1 MHDVCSSNNTSLK
14 KWKLVGMVA
23 EACNLSIQKAFTGKS
38 HSKIQN
44 NEMRMGEIATVWE
57 RACLAC
63 EVCI

>member
-1 MHDVCSSNNTSLK
+1 
-14 KWKLVGMVA
+14 MVA
-23 EACNLSIQKAFTGKS
+23 EAGKS
-38 HSKIQN
+38 QNKIQN